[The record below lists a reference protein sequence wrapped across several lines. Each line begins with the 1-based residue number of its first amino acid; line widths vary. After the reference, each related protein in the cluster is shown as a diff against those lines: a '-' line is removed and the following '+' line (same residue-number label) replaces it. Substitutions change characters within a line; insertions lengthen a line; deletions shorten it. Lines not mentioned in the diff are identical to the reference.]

1 MLKVRID
8 ALVAATM
15 ARERAS
21 RQTEANQVEYVF
33 DLRRYCTCGHS
44 ENRHRNSYFECH
56 APACTCVIFN
66 PKHD

>member
-21 RQTEANQVEYVF
+21 RQTEANQIEYVF

-44 ENRHRNSYFECH
+44 ENRHDHGYFACQI
-56 APACTCVIFN
+56 PACACVMFH
-66 PKHD
+66 PKDD